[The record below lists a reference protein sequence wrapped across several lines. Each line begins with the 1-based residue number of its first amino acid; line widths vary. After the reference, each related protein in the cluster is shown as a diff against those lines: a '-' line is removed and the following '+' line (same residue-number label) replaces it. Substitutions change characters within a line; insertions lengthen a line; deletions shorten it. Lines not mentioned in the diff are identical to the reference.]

1 MCPAAMATVTPPLT
15 FLLLLLQMADGS
27 FPEEPSPLSYVP
39 VEVVRRYPV
48 FLGRAHRS
56 AQRQELHIQTILQV
70 NRTLYI
76 GARDDLYRVELDN
89 MAGEE
94 MFYSKKRTWESNKN
108 DIRVCRMKGKHEGEC
123 RNFIKVLL
131 SQPDGLFV
139 CGTNAFN
146 PLCANYTRDTLE
158 MVGEPVSGM
167 ARCPYDPRHAN
178 VALFADGSLFTG
190 TVTDFLAID
199 AVIYRSLGDSPALRT
214 VKHDSKW
221 FREPYF
227 VSAMEYGPHIYF
239 FFREMAMEFHHLEKV
254 MVSRVARVCKSDL
267 GGSQR
272 VLEKQWTTFLKARLN
287 CSVPG
292 DSHFYFNLLHATS
305 SIIHM
310 QGRDVILG
318 LFSTPPNSI
327 PGSAVCVF
335 DMQQLAHVFE
345 GRFKE
350 QKSPESIWTPVPDE
364 AVPKPRPGGCAVQG
378 SRFSTSTTLPDE
390 VLNFVKTHPLMDETV
405 PLLGHRPWVV
415 KTMGRYQLTAMVVDT
430 EAGPH
435 KNRTVLFLGSTRG
448 TILKFLMIP
457 NGDLV
462 SHNSVFLEEVE
473 GFNPDKCGEDSPQ
486 ARQLL
491 SLTLDRTS
499 HTLLLAFPSC
509 LVRVPTSRCHLHSR
523 CMRSCLASR
532 DPYCGWTRG
541 STCSFLRPGTR
552 LPFQQDVEYG
562 NTTSHLGDCDGIL
575 QQSLLIEPES
585 LVSLNLLVASAVSAF
600 TIGAALSG
608 LAVCWIMAHK
618 PSNRRHHTG
627 SQSSLQRR
635 DRGLINS
642 AMGGSVLSVTRQAGG
657 ERQCSQG
664 GETLFVMP
672 NGWVKSGELDPGFLP
687 TPEHTPQQK
696 RRGLRLSDSNSG
708 GWDTSQTYLG
718 GGSVGLGSP
727 CRMPPSVY
735 LTTRLFPQGGVGR
748 HSSEGRG
755 NDTPRQHYVCLSKQ
769 EKSLK
774 GTPKAPLRKSA
785 GEYVYPMTPQD
796 SPERRRVVSAP
807 SAPSAPTAPSAPSP
821 MEYSEPLPVRWP
833 QEGYILSSHGMVP
846 VPLPPPTMPA
856 PSSQAY
862 VSQQH
867 TPALSRALIRGA
879 LERGELTDFM
889 DLSHLMKKSCNDR
902 TQNGQ

>member
-1 MCPAAMATVTPPLT
+1 
-15 FLLLLLQMADGS
+15 F
-27 FPEEPSPLSYVP
+27 
-39 VEVVRRYPV
+39 
-48 FLGRAHRS
+48 
-56 AQRQELHIQTILQV
+56 
-70 NRTLYI
+70 
-76 GARDDLYRVELDN
+76 DDLYRVELDN
-89 MAGEE
+89 MAGDE

-108 DIRVCRMKGKHEGEC
+108 DIRVCRMKGKHEAEC

-131 SQPDGLFV
+131 SQHGGLFV

-227 VSAMEYGPHIYF
+227 VSAMEWGPHIYF

-254 MVSRVARVCKSDL
+254 MVSRVARVCKADL

-305 SIIHM
+305 GIIHM

-364 AVPKPRPGGCAVQG
+364 AVPRPRPGGCAVQG
-378 SRFSTSTTLPDE
+378 SRFSSSTTLPDE

-415 KTMGRYQLTAMVVDT
+415 KTMGRYQLTTMVVDT

-448 TILKFLMIP
+448 TVLKFLMVP
-457 NGDLV
+457 SGDSV
-462 SHNSVFLEEVE
+462 SHSSVFLEEVE
-473 GFNPDKCGEDSPQ
+473 GFNPEKCGEDTPQ

-491 SLTLDRTS
+491 SLSLDRSS
-499 HTLLLAFPSC
+499 HSLLLAFPSC

-523 CMRSCLASR
+523 CM
-532 DPYCGWTRG
+532 
-541 STCSFLRPGTR
+541 
-552 LPFQQDVEYG
+552 
-562 NTTSHLGDCDGIL
+562 N
-575 QQSLLIEPES
+575 LLIEPES

-618 PSNRRHHTG
+618 PANRRHGNT
-627 SQSSLQRR
+627 SQSSIQRR
-635 DRGLINS
+635 ERGLLSNGGG
-642 AMGGSVLSVTRQAGG
+642 MGGSVLSVTRQGGG
-657 ERQCSQG
+657 ERPCTQG

-708 GWDTSQTYLG
+708 GHG
-718 GGSVGLGSP
+718 GE
-727 CRMPPSVY
+727 C
-735 LTTRLFPQGGVGR
+735 
-748 HSSEGRG
+748 RG
-755 NDTPRQHYVCLSKQ
+755 NDTPR
-769 EKSLK
+769 
-774 GTPKAPLRKSA
+774 TPKAPLRKSA

-807 SAPSAPTAPSAPSP
+807 SAP
-821 MEYSEPLPVRWP
+821 MEYGDPLPLRWP
-833 QEGYILSSHGMVP
+833 AQEGYILSSHGMVP
-846 VPLPPPTMPA
+846 VPLPPPSMPA
-856 PSSQAY
+856 PSGQAY

-867 TPALSRALIRGA
+867 TPGLSRALLRGA
-879 LERGELTDFM
+879 LERGELGELV
-889 DLSHLMKKSCNDR
+889 DLSHLMSKKNCSDR
-902 TQNGQ
+902 TQTGQ

>member
-1 MCPAAMATVTPPLT
+1 MYSAAMATVGPLLT
-15 FLLLLLQMADGS
+15 FLLLLLHLADGS

-39 VEVVRRYPV
+39 LEVVRRYPV

-56 AQRQELHIQTILQV
+56 AQRQELHIQTVLQV

-89 MAGEE
+89 LAGDE

-108 DIRVCRMKGKHEGEC
+108 DIRVCRMKGKHEGS
-123 RNFIKVLL
+123 L
-131 SQPDGLFV
+131 S
-139 CGTNAFN
+139 
-146 PLCANYTRDTLE
+146 R
-158 MVGEPVSGM
+158 
-167 ARCPYDPRHAN
+167 ARAVPWN
-178 VALFADGSLFTG
+178 
-190 TVTDFLAID
+190 ID

-227 VSAMEYGPHIYF
+227 VSAMEWRSHIYF

-305 SIIHM
+305 GIIRMH
-310 QGRDVILG
+310 GRDVILG
-318 LFSTPPNSI
+318 LFSTPQNSI

-335 DMQQLAHVFE
+335 DMQQLAHAFE

-350 QKSPESIWTPVPDE
+350 QKSPESIWTPVPEE
-364 AVPKPRPGGCAVQG
+364 AVPKPRPGGCSVQG
-378 SRFSTSTTLPDE
+378 SRFSSSTTLPDE

-430 EAGPH
+430 EAGPYR
-435 KNRTVLFLGSTRG
+435 NRTVLFLGSTRG

-457 NGDLV
+457 SGDSM
-462 SHNSVFLEEVE
+462 SHSSVFLEEVE
-473 GFNPDKCGEDSPQ
+473 GFNPERCGEDSPQ

-491 SLTLDRTS
+491 SLTLDRIS

-509 LVRVPTSRCHLHSR
+509 LVRVPTSRCHLYSR
-523 CMRSCLASR
+523 CMKSCLASR

-618 PSNRRHHTG
+618 PSNRRHGNTT
-627 SQSSLQRR
+627 QSSIQRR
-635 DRGLINS
+635 ERGLLS
-642 AMGGSVLSVTRQAGG
+642 DAGGMGGSVLSVTRQGGG
-657 ERQCSQG
+657 ERTCTQG

-672 NGWVKSGELDPGFLP
+672 NGWVKSGELDPSFLP

-727 CRMPPSVY
+727 CRIPPSVY
-735 LTTRLFPQGGVGR
+735 LTTRLFQQGGGSR
-748 HSSEGRG
+748 HGGEGRG
-755 NDTPRQHYVCLSKQ
+755 SDTPRQHYVCLSRQ
-769 EKSLK
+769 EKGGK
-774 GTPKAPLRKSA
+774 GTPKAPQRKSA

-807 SAPSAPTAPSAPSP
+807 SAPA
-821 MEYSEPLPVRWP
+821 ECSEPLPLRWP
-833 QEGYILSSHGMVP
+833 APEGYILSSHAMVP
-846 VPLPPPTMPA
+846 VPLPPPSMA
-856 PSSQAY
+856 VPSGQTY
-862 VSQQH
+862 MSQQH
-867 TPALSRALIRGA
+867 TPVLTRALLRGA
-879 LERGELTDFM
+879 LERGELGELM
-889 DLSHLMKKSCNDR
+889 DLSHLMSKKNCNDR
-902 TQNGQ
+902 TQAGQ

>member
-1 MCPAAMATVTPPLT
+1 ICILSLYFCSTYFLTVASELSFPPLPFFPSSVIT
-15 FLLLLLQMADGS
+15 SFVFFFLQ
-27 FPEEPSPLSYVP
+27 
-39 VEVVRRYPV
+39 
-48 FLGRAHRS
+48 
-56 AQRQELHIQTILQV
+56 
-70 NRTLYI
+70 
-76 GARDDLYRVELDN
+76 
-89 MAGEE
+89 
-94 MFYSKKRTWESNKN
+94 
-108 DIRVCRMKGKHEGEC
+108 GEC

-131 SQPDGLFV
+131 SQHSGLFV

-227 VSAMEYGPHIYF
+227 VSAMEWGPHIYF

-254 MVSRVARVCKSDL
+254 MVSRVARVCKADL

-305 SIIHM
+305 NIIHM

-378 SRFSTSTTLPDE
+378 SRFSSSTTLPDE

-457 NGDLV
+457 NGDSA
-462 SHNSVFLEEVE
+462 SHSSVFLEEVE
-473 GFNPDKCGEDSPQ
+473 GFNPEKCGEDSPQ

-491 SLTLDRTS
+491 SLSLDRSS

-523 CMRSCLASR
+523 CMKSCLASR

-552 LPFQQDVEYG
+552 
-562 NTTSHLGDCDGIL
+562 
-575 QQSLLIEPES
+575 
-585 LVSLNLLVASAVSAF
+585 
-600 TIGAALSG
+600 
-608 LAVCWIMAHK
+608 
-618 PSNRRHHTG
+618 
-627 SQSSLQRR
+627 
-635 DRGLINS
+635 
-642 AMGGSVLSVTRQAGG
+642 
-657 ERQCSQG
+657 
-664 GETLFVMP
+664 
-672 NGWVKSGELDPGFLP
+672 
-687 TPEHTPQQK
+687 
-696 RRGLRLSDSNSG
+696 
-708 GWDTSQTYLG
+708 
-718 GGSVGLGSP
+718 
-727 CRMPPSVY
+727 
-735 LTTRLFPQGGVGR
+735 
-748 HSSEGRG
+748 
-755 NDTPRQHYVCLSKQ
+755 
-769 EKSLK
+769 
-774 GTPKAPLRKSA
+774 
-785 GEYVYPMTPQD
+785 
-796 SPERRRVVSAP
+796 
-807 SAPSAPTAPSAPSP
+807 
-821 MEYSEPLPVRWP
+821 
-833 QEGYILSSHGMVP
+833 
-846 VPLPPPTMPA
+846 
-856 PSSQAY
+856 
-862 VSQQH
+862 
-867 TPALSRALIRGA
+867 
-879 LERGELTDFM
+879 
-889 DLSHLMKKSCNDR
+889 
-902 TQNGQ
+902 